1 MRKIGI
7 IGLLGVMVGMSVSC
21 QQEKV
26 FMKGSFSNL
35 GEDTVYVKMVFPAL
49 EDSVAY
55 DTLLVNQGKFTSYR
69 EISTPVEVEMEFGCD
84 RVMQRGRWQTP
95 VTQKMMFYIEPG
107 ESVTLRGNYHPDF
120 LDYTLEGSET
130 LSNQSEQRSAMK
142 DYMKRIRGLIEA
154 RSQALS
160 GGIENA
166 DEAYVDSL
174 YAEQISL
181 TNEMAMPRLGYVTD
195 HPDRNLSAYF
205 LLRYPDRDSFLSY
218 YEKLDSSVRNG
229 VWKYR
234 LNHTLEAAQRMEI
247 IRANAEKLSPGAM
260 APDFI
265 LFDMDGNEIR
275 LSDYMNRYVVLDF
288 WGTWCPWCV
297 KGFPKMKEYYEKVK
311 SKVVFL
317 GIACRDQKE
326 KVVRMINSEHL
337 DWINVMNGFGEK
349 DVALLYGVSGYPT
362 KILLEPGLKVKQR
375 YLGETPAFYNDLDV
389 IASK

>member
-7 IGLLGVMVGMSVSC
+7 IGMLGLVVGMSVSC

-26 FMKGSFSNL
+26 FMKGSFTNL
-35 GEDTVYVKMVFPAL
+35 GDDTVYVKMVFPAL
-49 EDSVAY
+49 EDSVVY
-55 DTLLVNQGKFTSYR
+55 DTLSVNQGEFISYR

-107 ESVTLRGNYHPDF
+107 ESVVLKGDYHPDF
-120 LDYTLEGSET
+120 LDYTLGGSET
-130 LSNQSEQRSAMK
+130 LSDQSKQRSAMK
-142 DYMKRIRGLIEA
+142 DSMKRIRRLVEA
-154 RSQALS
+154 RSKALS

-181 TNEMAMPRLGYVTD
+181 TTEMAIPRLRYVTE

-218 YEKLDSSVRNG
+218 YEKLDPSVRSG

-234 LNHTLEAAQRMEI
+234 LDNTLEAAQRMKV
-247 IRANAEKLSPGAM
+247 IRANAERLSPGAV
-260 APDFI
+260 APDFT
-265 LFDMDGNEIR
+265 LFDMEGNEIR
-275 LSDYMNRYVVLDF
+275 LSDFSNQYVVLDF

-317 GIACRDQKE
+317 GIACRDKQE
-326 KVVRMINSEHL
+326 KVARMIESEHL
-337 DWINVMNGFGEK
+337 GWINVMNGSGEK

-375 YLGETPAFYNDLDV
+375 YLGETPTFYNDLDM
-389 IASK
+389 ITGK